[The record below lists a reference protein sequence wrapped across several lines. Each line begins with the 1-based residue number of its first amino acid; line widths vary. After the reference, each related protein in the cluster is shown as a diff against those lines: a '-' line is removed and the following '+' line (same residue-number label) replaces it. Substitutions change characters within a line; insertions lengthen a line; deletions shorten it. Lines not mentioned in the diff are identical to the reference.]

1 MTMLRWFTASFVA
14 VAAAA
19 LIAASGAAAQQVT
32 HGTDHFSNSVDVP
45 AGELCDFNYRQSF
58 RVVDHFTVFGDPD
71 NATRAIDHLTEYVT
85 HTNLD
90 TGYTL
95 TEVDHVTETFNAGDQ
110 TLKDVGLFWHLRTPA
125 GKVVV
130 VHAGQT
136 VLDLATGEF
145 IKLTPNSAPDL
156 AAVICPALG
165 GTPS

>member
-1 MTMLRWFTASFVA
+1 MVHRIVRRCRRGSAYGRIRRGRPAGHARQRPLLKF
-14 VAAAA
+14 
-19 LIAASGAAAQQVT
+19 G
-32 HGTDHFSNSVDVP
+32 DVP
-45 AGELCDFNYRQSF
+45 AGQLCDFNYRQSF

-136 VLDLATGEF
+136 LLDLATGEF
-145 IKLTPNSAPDL
+145 VKLTPNSAPDL
-156 AAVICPALG
+156 AAVVCPALG
-165 GTPS
+165 GNSS

>member
-1 MTMLRWFTASFVA
+1 MLRWFTAALAA

-32 HGTDHFSNSVDVP
+32 HGTDRFSDSVDVP
-45 AGELCDFNYRQSF
+45 AGGLCDFNYRQAF
-58 RVVDHFTVFGDPD
+58 RAVDHFTVFGDPD
-71 NATRAIDHLTEYVT
+71 NATRTIDHLTVYIT

-95 TEVDHVTETFNAGDQ
+95 TEVDHVTETFNAGHQ
-110 TLKDVGLFWHLRTPA
+110 TLKDVGLFWHLRTPD

-136 VLDLATGEF
+136 VLDTSTGEF
-145 IKLTPNSAPDL
+145 IKLTPNSGPDL
-156 AAVICPALG
+156 AAIVCPALG
-165 GTPS
+165 GSPS